1 MTKNVTILGA
11 NGQIARLVEDRLINE
26 DKDIHLTLMLRN
38 ASRLDY
44 LKGNPQVTII
54 DGDASSEVDLHKAI
68 KGQDIVYV
76 AFVDHSNGAE
86 LTQKIVKVMDE
97 EKE

>member
-44 LKGNPQVTII
+44 
-54 DGDASSEVDLHKAI
+54 
-68 KGQDIVYV
+68 
-76 AFVDHSNGAE
+76 
-86 LTQKIVKVMDE
+86 
-97 EKE
+97 

>member
-1 MTKNVTILGA
+1 MTKNVTMLGA
-11 NGQIARLVEDRLINE
+11 NGRIARLVEDRLINE

-38 ASRLDY
+38 ASRLNY

-54 DGDASSEVDLHKAI
+54 DGDASSKVDLHKAI
-68 KGQDIVYV
+68 KGHDIVYV

-97 EKE
+97 E